1 MAARIT
7 DLKVAA
13 AGAASSVEAAKKRLA
28 AAESEGAAN
37 AALTRDLEEQKAETD
52 AFLQDAVERLT
63 RLENIK
69 GGLTLKVESRR
80 GALAQADE
88 NEQKLLRAIEA
99 ARGGKAQ
106 AGRRPVRDRGP
117 VRLCVRHRR
126 KRHRGRAH
134 DLFLLYHVSGVEPH
148 FPQGKAVEG
157 AVRRYC
163 GGCRGHRD
171 PGHGMTKL

>member
-1 MAARIT
+1 MVTGRLNAMAARIT

-80 GALAQADE
+80 GSW
-88 NEQKLLRAIEA
+88 
-99 ARGGKAQ
+99 
-106 AGRRPVRDRGP
+106 RRRTRTNRSSCAPSRP
-117 VRLCVRHRR
+117 
-126 KRHRGRAH
+126 
-134 DLFLLYHVSGVEPH
+134 
-148 FPQGKAVEG
+148 
-157 AVRRYC
+157 
-163 GGCRGHRD
+163 
-171 PGHGMTKL
+171 PGSASPC